1 MHTGE
6 FEAVGF
12 SDFSSVT
19 GAVST
24 FGFVF
29 YIQPIMMPLL
39 SEMPAS
45 QRGVKILSW
54 STRIVVLGQLP
65 AACWTN
71 FCCPVCSF
79 TMKFCQDVLCHSAP
93 PGELLLCIVFRRFTG
108 DTEIPTAMT
117 LAPPKPP
124 LPE

>member
-1 MHTGE
+1 MYAGE

-45 QRGVKILSW
+45 ERGVKILSW
-54 STRIVVLGQLP
+54 STRIVVLGKLALLGLKQE
-65 AACWTN
+65 
-71 FCCPVCSF
+71 
-79 TMKFCQDVLCHSAP
+79 LC
-93 PGELLLCIVFRRFTG
+93 LLVVADRTP
-108 DTEIPTAMT
+108 DA
-117 LAPPKPP
+117 
-124 LPE
+124 

>member
-1 MHTGE
+1 MFYGSYSAVSPILVHQSFPSHRAVHCSEACGGCAGE

-12 SDFSSVT
+12 NDFSSVT

-45 QRGVKILSW
+45 ERGVKILSW
-54 STRIVVLGQLP
+54 STRIVVLGELAVLQS
-65 AACWTN
+65 
-71 FCCPVCSF
+71 CC
-79 TMKFCQDVLCHSAP
+79 
-93 PGELLLCIVFRRFTG
+93 
-108 DTEIPTAMT
+108 
-117 LAPPKPP
+117 
-124 LPE
+124 